1 LKERSAIDGGNI
13 DSCLG
18 SGWREIS
25 ERMAMIDEY
34 PIHDEDIA
42 YELEVSKKPD
52 DIRPWLRY
60 VQFKQERPIIER
72 AFVLERACKALPRS
86 YKLWKMYLDLRTENL
101 RGVDSRERPEE
112 FIQVNVLFEKAL
124 TLLNKMP
131 RIWIDYLNHLLRQT
145 DVTKIRRMFDK
156 ALQALPTTQH
166 DRIWPLYANFANTAN
181 PITCVC
187 IWERYVQFDG
197 SQIENYVEVLV
208 REKFYQRAAEQLI
221 KLIND
226 PNFESMKAKGVFQ
239 LWEDLIDILVHHPR
253 EISSV
258 DVEKTIRSGI
268 ARFTDQK
275 GRLYVNLATYW
286 ISLGE
291 YERARDVFEEG
302 ITSAMTVRDFTQ
314 VFDSY
319 AEFEETLI
327 AKMMEDSSIQDE
339 NKTEVDRRMEAF
351 EQLMDRRPFVVND
364 VLLKQDPNNVVE
376 WEKRAGLWGNDKQ
389 QVVNTYNKAIETI
402 SPKRANGKLSQL
414 WVKFAK
420 FYENGG
426 DLATARTI
434 FDKATKVPFKSVNE
448 LADIWIEWAEM
459 ELRHENFDTAIK
471 VMANATVGP
480 KKSRVNYFDETKS
493 PQERLHKSIKVWLF
507 YVDLVESVGE
517 LDEVRPLYDRI
528 FELKIG
534 TPLTVLNYANLLE
547 ENRYFEESF
556 KVYERGIE
564 LFPYPTAFELWN
576 VYLNKAL
583 KRKLGLERLR
593 DLFEQAL
600 EHCPADM
607 SKPFYLLYGKL
618 EEDRGLIRNAV
629 KIYDR
634 ATKSVADK
642 DKLEIY
648 RFYISRVA
656 EHFGLPA
663 TRAIFQNAI
672 DSLED
677 SSANMICQEFIAV
690 EEKLG
695 EIDRSR
701 SLFGFASQFNN
712 PRVSAE
718 FWTKWEEFEKKY
730 GTEET
735 YKEMLRIKRSV
746 LAQFNTDS
754 HYIGTQ
760 AEELKNKLRQGQD
773 IDKDQDSE
781 RETAMSMLEKQTNAP
796 LGFVASTDSTQKE
809 QYSSP
814 LQESNPDKIDIDID
828 DM

>member
-1 LKERSAIDGGNI
+1 MQLSVTAQAE
-13 DSCLG
+13 SCLC
-18 SGWREIS
+18 SR
-25 ERMAMIDEY
+25 RMMVEKY
-34 PIHDEDIA
+34 PIHDEDIV
-42 YELEVSKKPD
+42 YELEVARKPD
-52 DIRPWLRY
+52 DITAWLRY

-72 AFVLERACKALPRS
+72 AFVLERACNALPRS
-86 YKLWKMYLDLRTENL
+86 YKLWKMYLDLRTDNL
-101 RGVDSRERPEE
+101 RGIDCRERPEE
-112 FIQVNVLFEKAL
+112 YSRVNQLFEKAL
-124 TLLNKMP
+124 VLLNKMP
-131 RIWIDYLNHLLRQT
+131 RIWIDYLQHLLRQT
-145 DVTKIRRMFDK
+145 DVTKIRRTFDK

-166 DRIWPLYANFANTAN
+166 DRIWPLYVEFANTAN
-181 PITCVC
+181 PITCAC
-187 IWERYVQFDG
+187 IWERYVAFDG
-197 SQIENYVEVLV
+197 SQVEDYIEALV

-226 PNFESMKAKGVFQ
+226 PNFESIKAKGVFQ
-239 LWEDLIDILVHHPR
+239 LWEDLIEIFVHHSR
-253 EISSV
+253 EISSIDV
-258 DVEKTIRSGI
+258 DKIIRSGI
-268 ARFTDQK
+268 ARFVDQK

-291 YERARDVFEEG
+291 YEHARDVFEEG

-327 AKMMEDSSIQDE
+327 AKMMEDTSLEDGS
-339 NKTEVDRRMEAF
+339 NTEIDRRMEAF

-364 VLLKQDPNNVVE
+364 VLLNQDANNVME

-389 QVVNTYNKAIETI
+389 QVVNTYNMAIETI
-402 SPKRANGKLSQL
+402 NPKRANGKLSQL
-414 WVKFAK
+414 WVNFAK
-420 FYENGG
+420 FYETGG

-434 FDKATKVPFKSVNE
+434 FDKATKVPFKSINE

-607 SKPFYLLYGKL
+607 SKAFFLLYGKL

-642 DKLEIY
+642 DKVEMY

-663 TRAIFQNAI
+663 TRPIFQNSI
-672 DSLED
+672 DSLDD
-677 SSANMICQEFIAV
+677 SGANMICQEFIAV

-695 EIDRSR
+695 EIDRAR

-712 PRVSAE
+712 PRTFAE
-718 FWTKWEEFEKKY
+718 FWTKWEEFEKNY
-730 GTEET
+730 GTQET

-746 LAQFNTDS
+746 SAQFNTDTQ
-754 HYIGTQ
+754 YIGTQ
-760 AEELKNKLRQGQD
+760 AEMLKNKLKQGQD
-773 IDKDQDSE
+773 IDQDQPSE
-781 RETAMSMLEKQTNAP
+781 GETAMSMLEKQANAP
-796 LGFVASTDSTQKE
+796 LGFVASTDSTEKDQPKTGH
-809 QYSSP
+809 
-814 LQESNPDKIDIDID
+814 QESNPDQIDIDID

>member
-1 LKERSAIDGGNI
+1 
-13 DSCLG
+13 
-18 SGWREIS
+18 
-25 ERMAMIDEY
+25 MAVFDEY
-34 PIHDEDIA
+34 LIHDEDIV
-42 YELEVSKKPD
+42 YELEVSKKPAD
-52 DIRPWLRY
+52 VRPWLRY
-60 VQFKQERPIIER
+60 VQFKQERPIVEK
-72 AFVLERACKALPRS
+72 AFVLERACNILPRS
-86 YKLWKMYLDLRTENL
+86 YKLWKMYLDLRTDNL
-101 RGVDSRERPEE
+101 RSVDPRERPEE
-112 FIQVNVLFEKAL
+112 FIRVNELFEKAL
-124 TLLNKMP
+124 ILLNKMP
-131 RIWIDYLNHLLRQT
+131 RIWIDYLGHLLRQMN
-145 DVTKIRRMFDK
+145 VTNIRRTFDR

-166 DRIWPLYANFANTAN
+166 GLIWPLYAEFANTAN
-181 PITCVC
+181 PMTCACV
-187 IWERYVQFDG
+187 WERYVQFDG
-197 SQIENYVEVLV
+197 SQIENYVEVLT

-226 PNFESMKAKGVFQ
+226 PNFESVNAKGEFQ
-239 LWEDLIDILVHHPR
+239 LWEDLIDILVHHSK
-253 EISSV
+253 EISSIDV
-258 DVEKTIRSGI
+258 DKTIRSGI
-268 ARFTDQK
+268 ARFSDQK

-302 ITSAMTVRDFTQ
+302 VTSSMTIRDFTQ

-319 AEFEETLI
+319 AEFEEMLI
-327 AKMMEDSSIQDE
+327 ARMMEDSSLKDGTNTQ
-339 NKTEVDRRMEAF
+339 VDRRMEAF

-364 VLLKQDPNNVVE
+364 VLLKQDQNNVVE
-376 WEKRAGLWGNDKQ
+376 WEKRAVLWGNDKQ
-389 QVVNTYNKAIETI
+389 QVVNTYNKAIGI
-402 SPKRANGKLSQL
+402 INPKRTNGKLSQL
-414 WVKFAK
+414 WVNFAK
-420 FYENGG
+420 FYENGD
-426 DLATARTI
+426 DLGTARTI
-434 FDKATKVPFKSVNE
+434 FDKATKVPFKSVEE
-448 LADIWIEWAEM
+448 LADVWIEWAEM
-459 ELRHENFDTAIK
+459 ELRHENFDRAIK
-471 VMANATVGP
+471 VMANATIGP

-493 PQERLHKSIKVWLF
+493 PQERLHKSIKLWLF

-564 LFPYPTAFELWN
+564 LFPFPTAFELWN

-600 EHCPADM
+600 EHCPAEM
-607 SKPFYLLYGKL
+607 SKPFFLLYGRL

-634 ATKSVADK
+634 ATKTVADK
-642 DKLEIY
+642 DKLEMY

-663 TRAIFQNAI
+663 TRPIFQNSI
-672 DSLED
+672 DSLDD
-677 SSANMICQEFIAV
+677 SSANIICQEFIAV

-695 EIDRSR
+695 EIDRAR

-712 PRVSAE
+712 PRILGE
-718 FWTKWEEFEKKY
+718 FWTKWETFEKEY
-730 GTEET
+730 GTQET

-746 LAQFNTDS
+746 LAQFNTDVQ
-754 HYIGTQ
+754 YIGSQ

-773 IDKDQDSE
+773 IDMDQGSE
-781 RETAMSMLEKQTNAP
+781 RETAMSMLEKQANAP
-796 LGFVASTDSTQKE
+796 LGFVVSTEPTQKD
-809 QYSSP
+809 QNP
-814 LQESNPDKIDIDID
+814 LPEESNPDQIDIDID
-828 DM
+828 NM